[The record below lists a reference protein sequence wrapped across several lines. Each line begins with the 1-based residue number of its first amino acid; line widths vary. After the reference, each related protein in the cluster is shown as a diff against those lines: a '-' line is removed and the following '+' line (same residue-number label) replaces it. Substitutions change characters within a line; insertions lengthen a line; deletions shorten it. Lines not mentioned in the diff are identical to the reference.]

1 MGLPGTFDPRRFL
14 GTGEVFA
21 DYFVPQ
27 GGGKVES
34 GHRCPGEVITV
45 GLLALT
51 AGELSRLD
59 AEVARDGLEWSM
71 RRLPTRP
78 KNGVLLSHVRR
89 RG

>member
-1 MGLPGTFDPRRFL
+1 MRPEEFDPTRFL

-21 DYFVPQ
+21 PYFVPQ
-27 GGGKVES
+27 GGGEVET
-34 GHRCPGEVITV
+34 GHRCPGEVLTV

-59 AEVARDGLEWSM
+59 GRVARDGLDWSM
-71 RRLPTRP
+71 RRMPTAPR
-78 KNGVLLSHVRR
+78 NGVLLSDVRR